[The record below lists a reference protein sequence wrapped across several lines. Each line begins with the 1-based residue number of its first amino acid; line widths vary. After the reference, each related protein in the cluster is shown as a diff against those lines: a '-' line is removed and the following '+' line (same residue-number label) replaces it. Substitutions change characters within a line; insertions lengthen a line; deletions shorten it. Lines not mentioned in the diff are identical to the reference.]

1 MSEDEHRGSLLGA
14 DDITSTDVGKKAE
27 LFSSDFVPE
36 SYRE

>member
-14 DDITSTDVGKKAE
+14 DDITSIDVGKKAE
-27 LFSSDFVPE
+27 LLSSDFVPE